1 MENASDPTYVPQ
13 SIVRI
18 MTTASFEHPDTK
30 ISSTALKASIEYL
43 RVFTREAIWRSEENR
58 RTEEELDDLDETST
72 GNTDSATKVLNVK
85 HLEKIAPNLV
95 LDF

>member
-1 MENASDPTYVPQ
+1 MSEETQEPTFIPQ
-13 SIVRI
+13 TVLRVMS
-18 MTTASFEHPDTK
+18 TASFNHPDTK

-58 RTEEELDDLDETST
+58 RQTEYDEEGEESENNAPS
-72 GNTDSATKVLNVK
+72 GTKVLNVK
-85 HLEKIAPNLV
+85 HLETIAPNLV